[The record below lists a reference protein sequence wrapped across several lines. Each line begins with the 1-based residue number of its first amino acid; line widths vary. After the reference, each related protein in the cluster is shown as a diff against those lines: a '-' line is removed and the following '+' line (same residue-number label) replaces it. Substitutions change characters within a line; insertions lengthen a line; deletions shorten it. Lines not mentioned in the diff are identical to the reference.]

1 VAERLRDV
9 DALVALLLRGREF
22 ADQEAVDLLAH
33 GLQCAAGLAQAAP
46 DDAELQVAG
55 LVHDIGSIVEPGRA
69 ATHAATGAAMV
80 APLLGRRVAA
90 LVAGHDQAK
99 RYLVTTDPAYA
110 AVLSPQSVATLAV
123 QGGVMTARDRAA
135 FERRSQF
142 ADLLTLRRA
151 DDRAK
156 DPTATVTDLGK
167 WRVPLETVA
176 RSFRRRGRRDC

>member
-1 VAERLRDV
+1 MHRLPDGST
-9 DALVALLLRGREF
+9 AL
-22 ADQEAVDLLAH
+22 
-33 GLQCAAGLAQAAP
+33 
-46 DDAELQVAG
+46 
-55 LVHDIGSIVEPGRA
+55 GSKNGGYEP
-69 ATHAATGAAMV
+69 
-80 APLLGRRVAA
+80 AA

-167 WRVPLETVA
+167 WRVPTGSAVA
-176 RSFRRRGRRDC
+176 LLLWRLI